1 MIDQHTLDTLEFPKI
16 LSAIRGKCVTPFGP
30 VEVDQIRPL
39 DSLTDI
45 KTRQGEFSQMTD
57 IVRFGMAFP
66 LYRMSDCREFLSK
79 ARIPGI
85 FLDPPEI
92 MAVLELVDNSIAL
105 HGYDKEGRPK
115 FPVIAEYL
123 DTIRAYPELKK
134 EIKRTIDEHG
144 QVKDDASTKLRQ
156 VRGELAENRRRIV
169 NRLEQILAGKHKQ
182 PGWTDDVV
190 TQRAGRYVIPVPA
203 SGYRADLGIL
213 HDRSQSGATLYIE
226 PSETVELN
234 NRINM
239 LFQEERLE
247 IDRILRA
254 LTAEI
259 AERADTLVE
268 NTRLI
273 GKLDAMHAAAQLAA
287 LTDSAPPLIGEEPGF
302 SLVDARHPLLIAQF
316 GAVDKV
322 VPMTVSLDDNRHAIL
337 VTGPN
342 TGGKTIALKTIGLL
356 TLMAQSG
363 LLIPAAHTS
372 QVGIF
377 QRVYADIGDEQSIE
391 LSLST
396 FSSHITNIINAI
408 SHLSHGT
415 LVLFDEIGAGTDPK
429 EGAALAEAII
439 LHILQSGAH
448 LVATTHYSQLKT
460 LALEHT
466 GIENASLEFNR
477 ETLAPTYR
485 LLLGIPGSS
494 YAVEIAGRL
503 GLPDALCEH
512 ASRLVGSGEK
522 SLSNLIASLESE
534 LMKIKEDRSVLA
546 ERIANASSLETEY
559 RSKLENFT
567 NETQQERERQ
577 LTETSALL
585 ESTRKDTEH
594 LVAEI
599 RESQASKEAV
609 KALHKKLKDTKKQ
622 VDGIKARASVDKARS
637 HEAIRFMK
645 GDTVRIATINQV
657 GQIVQLIGTDR
668 AKIRV
673 GNLNTIVE
681 LRNLRPSDDVPQTKP
696 TRRGGAER
704 VGSAD
709 GFMPEIHL
717 RGMTAEEAQEALD
730 RFIDQAVVA
739 GVTQIYVIHGKGTG
753 VLRRTL
759 TEYLRKHPEVAD
771 IRLGNWNEGGAGV
784 TVVKLKE

>member
-1 MIDQHTLDTLEFPKI
+1 M
-16 LSAIRGKCVTPFGP
+16 
-30 VEVDQIRPL
+30 
-39 DSLTDI
+39 
-45 KTRQGEFSQMTD
+45 
-57 IVRFGMAFP
+57 
-66 LYRMSDCREFLSK
+66 
-79 ARIPGI
+79 
-85 FLDPPEI
+85 
-92 MAVLELVDNSIAL
+92 
-105 HGYDKEGRPK
+105 
-115 FPVIAEYL
+115 
-123 DTIRAYPELKK
+123 
-134 EIKRTIDEHG
+134 
-144 QVKDDASTKLRQ
+144 
-156 VRGELAENRRRIV
+156 
-169 NRLEQILAGKHKQ
+169 
-182 PGWTDDVV
+182 
-190 TQRAGRYVIPVPA
+190 
-203 SGYRADLGIL
+203 
-213 HDRSQSGATLYIE
+213 
-226 PSETVELN
+226 
-234 NRINM
+234 
-239 LFQEERLE
+239 
-247 IDRILRA
+247 
-254 LTAEI
+254 
-259 AERADTLVE
+259 
-268 NTRLI
+268 
-273 GKLDAMHAAAQLAA
+273 
-287 LTDSAPPLIGEEPGF
+287 
-302 SLVDARHPLLIAQF
+302 
-316 GAVDKV
+316 
-322 VPMTVSLDDNRHAIL
+322 
-337 VTGPN
+337 
-342 TGGKTIALKTIGLL
+342 
-356 TLMAQSG
+356 
-363 LLIPAAHTS
+363 
-372 QVGIF
+372 
-377 QRVYADIGDEQSIE
+377 
-391 LSLST
+391 
-396 FSSHITNIINAI
+396 
-408 SHLSHGT
+408 
-415 LVLFDEIGAGTDPK
+415 LFDEIGAGTDPK

-637 HEAIRFMK
+637 HEAVRFMK
-645 GDTVRIATINQV
+645 GDTVRISTINQV